1 MIDPLYTGTGFVVGT
16 LVGLTGVG
24 GGALMTPILI
34 LLFGVHPAVA
44 VGTDLLCAAMT
55 KMGGT
60 LTHALSRTI
69 DWRIAGW
76 LAVGSVPAAATTLF
90 VLSRVHNVLD
100 AGDRLIT
107 SVLGLALILTAIALL
122 FRQHILDYFV
132 ARIGELKERPAR
144 ILTILLGAALGV
156 CVTLSSI
163 GAGAIGVTVLLV
175 LYPRLPL
182 VRIVGSDIAHAVP
195 LTLVAGL
202 GHWLLGS
209 TDWSLL
215 GSLLM
220 GSLPGIIIGSYASAR
235 VPDWVLR
242 SILATML
249 VFVGGR
255 LAL

>member
-1 MIDPLYTGTGFVVGT
+1 MIDPLYTGTGFVVGA

-34 LLFGVHPAVA
+34 LLFGIDPAVA
-44 VGTDLLCAAMT
+44 VGTDLLCASIT

-60 LTHALSRTI
+60 LTHALGRTV
-69 DWRIAGW
+69 DWHIAGR

-90 VLSRVHNVLD
+90 ALSRVHNVVD
-100 AGDRLIT
+100 MGDRLIT
-107 SVLGLALILTAIALL
+107 TVLGFALILTAIALL
-122 FRQHILDYFV
+122 FRRHILAYCV
-132 ARIGELKERPAR
+132 ARVGELEERPAQ
-144 ILTILLGAALGV
+144 ILTILLGTALGAF
-156 CVTLSSI
+156 VTLSSV

-175 LYPRLPL
+175 LYPRLP
-182 VRIVGSDIAHAVP
+182 VARIVGSDIAHAVP

-202 GHWLLGS
+202 GHWILGF

-220 GSLPGIIIGSYASAR
+220 GSLPGIAIGSYASAR
-235 VPDWVLR
+235 VPDWALR
-242 SILATML
+242 SILATTL
-249 VFVGGR
+249 LFVGGR